1 MITRYLATITIA
13 LATSAI
19 TSSASGQ
26 QPPPVRPLGPIVRVS
41 TEPLSSVA
49 AVRQLP
55 DGRVFVNDIVAHRVV
70 LFDSSLARA
79 KVVAD
84 STSATANAY
93 GNRPGGLLAYRG
105 DSTLFVDP
113 QSLSMLVIDP
123 MGRIAHIISVPRPND
138 IGYLIG
144 GPNGT
149 PGFDSQGRLVYRAA
163 VRATRPTA
171 VAGGPPAP
179 SEPPDSSL
187 IVRVDL
193 ATRKLD
199 TLGGFK
205 IAKMAMSVVRD
216 ANGNP
221 TGGQMVG
228 NPLPL
233 VDDWAVEADGSVA
246 IIRGRDYHVDWLSP
260 DGTWTSSPKMPFEWE
275 HMDDDRKAAYLDSVR
290 IIAKARVDSQQAAID
305 NGTAMPQPPVDPS
318 GTRAGDPAV
327 SGGISFY
334 VVHPAGAGD
343 GAGGPPPSGLGQRPR
358 LPPPMFVEAR
368 ELPDYKPPFFAGA
381 TRADADGNLWIRTT
395 RITNGRAIYDIV
407 NRKGELIDRVQL
419 PAFRT
424 IAGFGPGVVYMGVRD
439 AEGVVHLERARVR

>member
-1 MITRYLATITIA
+1 MATCFARSRAVAAVAVAAFASLAGAQT
-13 LATSAI
+13 
-19 TSSASGQ
+19 
-26 QPPPVRPLGPIVRVS
+26 PPPVRPLGPITKVS

-55 DGRVFVNDIVAHRVV
+55 DGRVFVNDIIAHRVV
-70 LFDSSLARA
+70 LFDSSLVKAI
-79 KVVAD
+79 VVAD

-93 GNRPGGLLAYRG
+93 GNRVGGLIAYRG

-113 QSLSMLVIDP
+113 ASLSILVIDP
-123 MGRIAHIISVPRPND
+123 AGKISRVISAPRPND

-149 PGFDSQGRLVYRAA
+149 PGFDSQGRLVYS
-163 VRATRPTA
+163 TRVSMRLT
-171 VAGGPPAP
+171 PPVPGQP
-179 SEPPDSSL
+179 SLPELPDSSL

-193 ATRKLD
+193 VTRKMD
-199 TLGGFK
+199 TLGGFRIPK
-205 IAKMAMSVVRD
+205 SKLSITQD
-216 ANGNP
+216 ANGV
-221 TGGQMVG
+221 TGIRPLS

-246 IIRGRDYHVDWLSP
+246 VVRGRDYHVDWLSA
-260 DGTWTSSPKMPFEWE
+260 DGKWTSSPKMPFDWE
-275 HMDDDRKAAYLDSVR
+275 RLDDDRKAAFLDSARAV
-290 IIAKARVDSQQAAID
+290 AQARVDSQQAAID
-305 NGTAMPQPPVDPS
+305 KGTTLPAPPPDPS
-318 GTRAGDPAV
+318 G
-327 SGGISFY
+327 SGGGGGGGYFEFSVSRRADIS
-334 VVHPAGAGD
+334 GAS
-343 GAGGPPPSGLGQRPR
+343 GPPPSGRGQPIR
-358 LPPPMFVEAR
+358 LPPPLFIEPK
-368 ELPDYKPPFFAGA
+368 ELPDYKPPFLAGA

-439 AEGVVHLERARVR
+439 AEGIVHLERARVK